1 MALSHPE
8 GDSSS
13 ESFSRGREREGRGH
27 CPQESWGQQL
37 PSGRGAGRAQLG
49 PRVSLSGEPQGH
61 ARPQEDS
68 WTKPRFWPA
77 QATRGIDLNCNLDNE
92 GASGFLS
99 LMQIEQAAE
108 FRGEACLPPDAAS
121 CVLPKWPPSAHV
133 SDHPPAARQPA
144 PPRTRTRPA
153 AEREMPGGP
162 ARVALCVA
170 SPAWPGRAAQLWFLR
185 LPQPPAFLATFSP
198 YFSLHSS
205 APAPPSVVCPPLLF
219 LI

>member
-99 LMQIEQAAE
+99 LMQSNRLLSSAE
-108 FRGEACLPPDAAS
+108 KPACPPTRPLAS
-121 CVLPKWPPSAHV
+121 CPSGLRQHMSVTIRPQPVSPRRPALEHDRPPSGRCREALPASLCV
-133 SDHPPAARQPA
+133 WLPRPGLAARLSS
-144 PPRTRTRPA
+144 
-153 AEREMPGGP
+153 GSS
-162 ARVALCVA
+162 V
-170 SPAWPGRAAQLWFLR
+170 SPIR
-185 LPQPPAFLATFSP
+185 LPF
-198 YFSLHSS
+198 
-205 APAPPSVVCPPLLF
+205 
-219 LI
+219 